1 MPEPTFKLSFSY
13 PFDPVPA
20 DVRAIGIGGPDEE
33 YFSLHIDCASGDL
46 YELTVWTDV
55 YLARVQQHA
64 RELGDQLR
72 SKYLLLPDLVVAN
85 KVVGLIEQIVA
96 DLIETQRLRP

>member
-13 PFDPVPA
+13 PFDPVPT
-20 DVRAIGIGGPDEE
+20 DLRAAGIGGPDEE
-33 YFSLHIDCASGDL
+33 YFSLHIACASGDL

-64 RELGDQLR
+64 RESGDRLQGQ
-72 SKYLLLPDLVVAN
+72 YLLLPDLVVAN
-85 KVVGLIEQIVA
+85 KDVSLIEKIVA
-96 DLIETQRLRP
+96 DLIETQ